1 METGE
6 GAFFVK
12 KTCFICHS
20 VSTLGIESATN
31 IGPDLA
37 NAAADVQARFGRT
50 LEDFLAAPTGTMAV
64 VLSTQIHLTPEE
76 RAEAIRKLKA
86 AYQLKL
92 EQEKTA
98 RPKK

>member
-1 METGE
+1 
-6 GAFFVK
+6 
-12 KTCFICHS
+12 
-20 VSTLGIESATN
+20 
-31 IGPDLA
+31 
-37 NAAADVQARFGRT
+37 

-76 RAEAIRKLKA
+76 RAEAISKLKA

-98 RPKK
+98 RPRK